1 MKQIFHI
8 ITTINRGGAEN
19 QLLILVSEQ
28 ILLGYEI
35 SVIYLKG
42 EPELRQ
48 ALEDIGA
55 VVIDSVSKLPAPL
68 QPLAIFKLVSRKDAI
83 VHAHLPR
90 AELVSFLV
98 PSRFTFVTSRHNAE
112 PFFPSAP
119 KWLSNFLASLVAL
132 RARRIIAISHSVS
145 KYLLSRGEVQDASK
159 IRVVYYGYRV
169 RNLNRLR
176 ANNSSYDETNLGT
189 ISRLAEQKDLPTMF
203 NVLEKYRVH
212 VPGATLRLVGAGPL
226 ESSLK
231 DLAKKMSL
239 ENAIFFEGRRSD
251 ILEYLQSLDVFLL
264 TSRYEGFGLVLL
276 EAMDAGVPIIA
287 SRNSA
292 ITEVMG
298 GNFPGLCETGNPSD
312 FSEKILRLQ
321 DSQYR
326 SKVLQFQEDRL
337 ALFKS
342 VTMAMKII
350 EIYNE

>member
-1 MKQIFHI
+1 LKQIFHI

-28 ILLGYEI
+28 VLLGYEV
-35 SVIYLKG
+35 SVVYLKG

-55 VVIDSVSKLPAPL
+55 VVVDSVSSMPAPM
-68 QPLAIFKLVSRKDAI
+68 QPLAISKLISGKDVI

-98 PSRFTFVTSRHNAE
+98 PSKFTLVTSRHNVE
-112 PFFPSAP
+112 PFFPGAP

-145 KYLLSRGEVQDASK
+145 EYLFRLGEVRDASK
-159 IRVVYYGYRV
+159 VRVIYYGYQV
-169 RNLNRLR
+169 RNINRLK
-176 ANNSSYDETNLGT
+176 ANNGSYGDTNLGT

-203 NVLEKYRVH
+203 NVLEKYKVH
-212 VPGATLRLVGAGPL
+212 VPDATLRLVGAGPL
-226 ESSLK
+226 ESTLR
-231 DLAKKMSL
+231 DLAKRMSL
-239 ENAIFFEGRRSD
+239 EKTIFFEGRRSD
-251 ILEYLQSLDVFLL
+251 VLDYLKSLDVFLL
-264 TSRYEGFGLVLL
+264 TSKYEGFGMVLL

-298 GNFPGLCETGNPSD
+298 ENFLGLCETGNPSD

-321 DSQYR
+321 DPQYR
-326 SKVLQFQEDRL
+326 SKVLQSQEDRL
-337 ALFKS
+337 ALFNS
-342 VTMAMKII
+342 LTMAKKII
-350 EIYNE
+350 ETYNE